1 MTTVQI
7 TPAKLKGTVTIPAS
21 KSDCHRAI
29 ICATLSMGK
38 CTISPITLSQ
48 DIEATISCV
57 NALGAKTEVKGD
69 TLTIDSSHLFSS
81 GRGTFDC
88 CESGSTLR
96 FFIPVVSAL
105 GISGHFVGKGRLPQR
120 PIGIYLD
127 LLPNHGVECET
138 KGGLPL
144 DTKGKL
150 QSGTYSLPGNVSSQF
165 VTGLLLALPL
175 LDGDSKIVLTS
186 PLESVGYVNMTI
198 DTMKRFGVTVEE
210 TEYGYFV
217 KGNQHYTPHDYTVQG
232 DWSQAAFFMVAGAF
246 GGEITVKGIDPNSTQ
261 GDREICNLIKKFGA
275 DIEIGTDFVK
285 VKNKGDLRGIN
296 IDASQIPDLV
306 PVLAVCG
313 SGAYGV
319 TKIYNAERL
328 RIKESDRLKTTCE
341 AINNL
346 GGMVAEVDDGL
357 IVQGAG
363 MLNGGKAEG
372 CNDHRIVMAS
382 AVASIISRNKVTVTD
397 AQAINKSYPNF
408 FEDFKKLGGNVNVIN
423 NR

>member
-1 MTTVQI
+1 MSNVQI

-57 NALGAKTEVKGD
+57 NALGAKTEIKGD
-69 TLTIDSSHLFSS
+69 TLTIDSSHLFS
-81 GRGTFDC
+81 GGKGTFDC

-105 GISGHFVGKGRLPQR
+105 GMEGHFIGKGRLPER

-127 LLPNHGVECET
+127 LLPEKGVKCET
-138 KGGLPL
+138 AKGLPL

-150 QSGTYSLPGNVSSQF
+150 ESGTFSLPGNISSQF

-175 LDGDSKIVLTS
+175 LKEDSKIVLTS

-210 TEYGYFV
+210 TDYGYYI
-217 KGNQHYTPHDYTVQG
+217 KGNQRYTPQDYTVQG
-232 DWSQAAFFMVAGAF
+232 DWSQAAFFMVAGAL
-246 GGEITVKGIDPNSTQ
+246 GGEITVKGVDPNSTQ
-261 GDREICNLIKKFGA
+261 GDKEICTLIKKFGA
-275 DIEIGTDFVK
+275 DIEIGNNFVT
-285 VKNKGDLRGIN
+285 VKSKGELRGID

-313 SGAYGV
+313 SGAFGI
-319 TKIYNAERL
+319 TKIYNAQRL
-328 RIKESDRLKTTCE
+328 RIKESDRLKTTCQ

-357 IVQGAG
+357 IIQGAG
-363 MLNGGKAEG
+363 NLNGGTADG

-397 AQAINKSYPNF
+397 SQAINKSYPNF
-408 FEDFKKLGGNVNVIN
+408 FEDFKRLGGNVNVIN